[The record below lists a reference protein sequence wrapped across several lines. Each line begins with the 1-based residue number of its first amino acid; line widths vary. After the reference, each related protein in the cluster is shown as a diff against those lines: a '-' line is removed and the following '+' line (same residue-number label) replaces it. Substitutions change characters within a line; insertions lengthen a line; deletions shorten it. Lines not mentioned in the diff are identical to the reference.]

1 MLTLDTKDTLLIKSF
16 TENRDYVNAGA
27 RVIALTELGWTR
39 KEIAHSL
46 QVTPVTLRSW
56 ANAAKSTNTH
66 AIFDNLTSK
75 NQILSRTQNY
85 TNHTQ
90 VTSHRRFHPKQST
103 LLRDLHTST
112 KRTRSWS
119 HYKNLLTYLLY
130 LRYPISQ
137 ISQTLQTSNSHIT
150 SLTIP
155 DPSSQDIDF
164 TSDLILQFH
173 QASKDPLTSKSR
185 AHLIQ
190 TSPDP
195 TQYHIITFPSS
206 PPSQTKRLTLTKLLP
221 APHTTILFTSQQ
233 FSLLSPHLDLQM
245 FPQLPLDQS
254 SGDIIELD
262 TPYIISH
269 QRAVQELGIINSY
282 KNSKNN
288 KKETSK

>member
-56 ANAAKSTNTH
+56 ANAAKNTNTH

-75 NQILSRTQNY
+75 NQILSRTTNY

-90 VTSHRRFHPKQST
+90 VTSHRRFHPKQTT

-155 DPSSQDIDF
+155 NPSPQDIDF
-164 TSDLILQFH
+164 SSPLIQDFH
-173 QASKDPLTSKSR
+173 SHSLDPLTSKSR

-190 TSPDP
+190 TSP

-221 APHTTILFTSQQ
+221 APHTTILYTSQQ
-233 FSLLSPHLDLQM
+233 FSLLSPSLNLEM
-245 FPQLPLDQS
+245 FPQLPIQDP

-269 QRAVQELGIINSY
+269 QRAVQELGIINSF
-282 KNSKNN
+282 KNTK
-288 KKETSK
+288 KKETLTK

>member
-56 ANAAKSTNTH
+56 ANAAKNTNTH

-75 NQILSRTQNY
+75 NQILSRTTNY

-90 VTSHRRFHPKQST
+90 VTSHRRFHPKQT
-103 LLRDLHTST
+103 ALLKDLHTST

-155 DPSSQDIDF
+155 NPSPQDIDF
-164 TSDLILQFH
+164 SSPLIQDFH
-173 QASKDPLTSKSR
+173 AHSLDPLTSKSR

-190 TSPDP
+190 TSP

-221 APHTTILFTSQQ
+221 APHTTILYTSQQ
-233 FSLLSPHLDLQM
+233 FSLLSPSLNLEM
-245 FPQLPLDQS
+245 FPQLPIQDP

-269 QRAVQELGIINSY
+269 QRAVQELGIINSF
-282 KNSKNN
+282 KNTK
-288 KKETSK
+288 KKETLTK

>member
-56 ANAAKSTNTH
+56 ANAAKNTNTH

-75 NQILSRTQNY
+75 NQILSRTTNY

-90 VTSHRRFHPKQST
+90 VTSHRRFHPKQT
-103 LLRDLHTST
+103 ALLKDLHTST

-155 DPSSQDIDF
+155 NPSPQDIDF
-164 TSDLILQFH
+164 SSPLIQDFH
-173 QASKDPLTSKSR
+173 QASLDPLTSKSR

-190 TSPDP
+190 TSP

-221 APHTTILFTSQQ
+221 APHTTILYTSQQ
-233 FSLLSPHLDLQM
+233 FSLLSPSLNLEM
-245 FPQLPLDQS
+245 FPQLPIQDP

-269 QRAVQELGIINSY
+269 QRAVQELGIINSF
-282 KNSKNN
+282 KNTK
-288 KKETSK
+288 KKETLTK

>member
-56 ANAAKSTNTH
+56 ANAAKNTNTH

-75 NQILSRTQNY
+75 NQILSRTTNY

-90 VTSHRRFHPKQST
+90 VTSHRRFHPQQTK
-103 LLRDLHTST
+103 LLKDLHTST

-155 DPSSQDIDF
+155 NPSPQDIDF
-164 TSDLILQFH
+164 SSPLIQDFH
-173 QASKDPLTSKSR
+173 SHSLDPLTSQSR

-190 TSPDP
+190 TSP

-221 APHTTILFTSQQ
+221 SPHTTILYTSQQ
-233 FSLLSPHLDLQM
+233 FSLLSPSLNLEM
-245 FPQLPLDQS
+245 FPQLPIQDP

-269 QRAVQELGIINSY
+269 QRAVQELGIINSF
-282 KNSKNN
+282 KNTK
-288 KKETSK
+288 KKETLTK